1 MRKIYISIITGVL
14 TLFGASSCSDY
25 LDQVPSDI
33 LTLDKVF
40 ETRDN
45 SMDYLASVYT
55 YMPDEFEQRW
65 TASGASSQGTSG
77 AWVAGCDEGEYVWD
91 FNGAQTINSGSLT
104 PETGF
109 VYTYWEKYYKGI
121 RAATVFMDNLHRCK
135 TLSPGDLEQWTAE
148 AKAVRAIYYYYLLR
162 LYGPV
167 PIINQPISEQTN
179 LAGLQIPRNTV
190 KEVIDYILSELDEA
204 MNSGL
209 ISNIKKSAE
218 PGSVDKGLGHID
230 QAIAKAFKIQV
241 RMLAASD
248 LFNGSNSYF
257 ASLANTD
264 GTLLFPT
271 YTEAEKKQLWADA
284 AKEAKEF
291 ITTYVSN
298 GYDLTRKYTNG
309 VLDPYLS
316 YREAVRGYRSE
327 LTSFDA
333 GVGVNSTSAAEM
345 IWFRQRTNSS
355 TQHYERT
362 PKHFGA
368 NDYVRCSG
376 GMGATQEIV
385 DSYFMANGLKPIT
398 GYQSDKKT
406 PIINTASGYVDNGY
420 SDADYLDPVTKRV
433 FAPKGVSK
441 AWINREPRF
450 YADITF
456 DGQKWLYTGQGNV
469 YTGLQYNGNSGRG
482 TGNSNDYTK
491 TGYVV
496 RKSAPLGNWGENDR
510 ICILLRLAQIYLDY
524 AEALQESNPGD
535 PDILKYLN
543 LIRERAGIP
552 QYGSGTGKIAVPTDM
567 RQAIRDER
575 RVELAFET
583 NRYFDVRRWGIAE
596 QTENKPIHGMD
607 INKNGNDFFVRTE
620 VENRVFE
627 KKNYFF
633 PLPSKDININKNMVQ
648 NPGW

>member
-1 MRKIYISIITGVL
+1 MKKTYISIFVGILMSFGVN
-14 TLFGASSCSDY
+14 SCSDY
-25 LDQVPSDI
+25 LDQVPTDI
-33 LTLDKVF
+33 LTLEKVF

-45 SMDYLASVYT
+45 SLDYLASVYT

-65 TASGASSQGTSG
+65 TASGSSSQGTSG

-91 FNGAQTINSGSLT
+91 FNGAQVINNGSLT

-109 VYTYWEKYYKGI
+109 VYTFWEKWYKGI
-121 RAATVFMDNLHRCK
+121 RAATVFIDNLHLCK
-135 TLSPGDLEQWTAE
+135 SLQPGDYEQWTAE
-148 AKAVRAIYYYYLLR
+148 ARATRAIYYYYLLR

-167 PIINQPISEQTN
+167 PIIDQPISEQTN
-179 LAGLQIPRNTV
+179 LAGLQIPRNSV
-190 KEVIDYILSELDEA
+190 EEVVNYILTELDQA
-204 MNSGL
+204 MNNGL
-209 ISNIKKSAE
+209 ISNIKKGD

-248 LFNGSNSYF
+248 LFNGSNTYF
-257 ASLANTD
+257 TTLANAD
-264 GTLLFPT
+264 GKKLFPS
-271 YTEAEKKQLWADA
+271 YTDAQKKELWAAA

-291 ITTYVSN
+291 IDKYVGN

-316 YREAVRGYRSE
+316 YREAIRGYRSE
-327 LTSFDA
+327 LTNFDA
-333 GVGVNSTSAAEM
+333 GVGVNSTSAVEM

-362 PKHFGA
+362 PKHFGQ

-376 GMGATQEIV
+376 GMGASQEIV

-406 PIINTASGYVDNGY
+406 PVINAASGYTEDGF
-420 SDADYLDPVTKRV
+420 SSADYLDPVTGRV
-433 FAPKGVSK
+433 LAPKGVWK
-441 AWINREPRF
+441 AWVNREPRF

-456 DGQKWLYTGQGNV
+456 DGQKWLYTGQGDV

-496 RKSAPLGNWGENDR
+496 RKSAPLGNWGESDR
-510 ICILLRLAQIYLDY
+510 VCIMLRLAQIYLDY
-524 AEALQESNPGD
+524 AEALQESNPSST
-535 PDILKYLN
+535 DILKYLN
-543 LIRERAGIP
+543 FIRERAGIP
-552 QYGSGTGKIAVPTDM
+552 QYGSGAGKLSVPADM

-583 NRYFDVRRWGIAE
+583 NRYFDVRRWCIAE

-607 INKNGNDFFVRTE
+607 INKNGAEFFVRTQ

-633 PLPSKDININKNMVQ
+633 PLPNKDININKNMVQ
-648 NPGW
+648 NLGW